1 MLKIR
6 QKKKNEETLW
16 LVILGLSF
24 NFFSG
29 VSFLPDTN
37 SDLDVDV
44 DVDVDCLDVVGH
56 IARLGPALELHLSAV
71 NIF

>member
-24 NFFSG
+24 TFFSG